1 MLAGWTVV
9 DFPSSTYL
17 DGMGIAS
24 TSGLVTLWVD
34 DLTKILGDNA
44 SWGATLSAGIEQQ
57 RQDGPITTPITDA
70 ELSPK
75 LDRRGRAPVRRSV
88 QLTLNSCGPR
98 LPARGPQSVCGR
110 RPALLL
116 ARCPLPSDVPDVAG
130 QDLFDALAVAGG
142 EVIHD
147 GVVLGG

>member
-34 DLTKILGDNA
+34 DLKKILGGQRLVGRRA
-44 SWGATLSAGIEQQ
+44 QRGHRTATAG
-57 RQDGPITTPITDA
+57 RPDHDADYRRRAITEA
-70 ELSPK
+70 
-75 LDRRGRAPVRRSV
+75 DRGGRAPVRRSV
-88 QLTLNSCGPR
+88 QLRLNSCGPR
-98 LPARGPQSVCGR
+98 LPAGDTVRLWPTAG
-110 RPALLL
+110 LL

>member
-1 MLAGWTVV
+1 
-9 DFPSSTYL
+9 
-17 DGMGIAS
+17 MGIAS
-24 TSGLVTLWVD
+24 TSGLVTVWVD
-34 DLTKILGDNA
+34 DLTKILGGQRLVGRHDQ
-44 SWGATLSAGIEQQ
+44 GERRTATA
-57 RQDGPITTPITDA
+57 DGPSATTTTDA
-70 ELSPK
+70 ELSSK
-75 LDRRGRAPVRRSV
+75 LAEVGERQYAVV
-88 QLTLNSCGPR
+88 QLRLNSCGPGC
-98 LPARGPQSVCGR
+98 PPGTQSVCGR